1 MKLNYDC
8 IRDILLTV
16 EESDSQR
23 ANISLESK
31 DNYELLSKYSIDEIQ
46 YNALKLKN
54 ENYIIAMK
62 YSGDDITKI
71 IFIDD
76 LTWSGHELLNDIR
89 SDTVYNA
96 TKDKV
101 LTTLGSVSISVF
113 QQIASSIALGMLG
126 LK

>member
-16 EESDSQR
+16 EASDSSS
-23 ANISLESK
+23 ANILLESK
-31 DNYELLSKYSIDEIQ
+31 DDYKLLSKYSKDELQ
-46 YNALKLKN
+46 YNALKLRS
-54 ENYIIAMK
+54 EDYIVALK
-62 YSGDDITKI
+62 YSGSNITKI
-71 IFIDD
+71 IYIDD

-96 TKDKV
+96 AKDKV
-101 LTTLGSVSISVF
+101 KNTVGTVSISVF
-113 QQIASSIALGMLG
+113 QQVATAIIVGMLG